1 MENQLGV
8 FINKRRNEKQI
19 SLRSFS
25 SMIGISPEYLSKI
38 ENGLRS
44 APKGAVVKR
53 ISEALVLNDD
63 EQELLFDLAALSKP
77 TPTVAG
83 DLVEYIVNNEKVHQ
97 FLRFSK
103 KYNVSDDD
111 FQLIMDMLREKYE

>member
-1 MENQLGV
+1 MENQFGV

-44 APKGAVVKR
+44 APKG
-53 ISEALVLNDD
+53 
-63 EQELLFDLAALSKP
+63 Q
-77 TPTVAG
+77 
-83 DLVEYIVNNEKVHQ
+83 
-97 FLRFSK
+97 
-103 KYNVSDDD
+103 
-111 FQLIMDMLREKYE
+111 

>member
-1 MENQLGV
+1 MK
-8 FINKRRNEKQI
+8 NKFGLFVKIKRTEKHI
-19 SLRSFS
+19 TLRAFS
-25 SMIGISPEYLSKI
+25 HMVGISPEYLSKI

-97 FLRFSK
+97 FLRFLK

>member
-1 MENQLGV
+1 MENQFGV

-63 EQELLFDLAALSKP
+63 EQEILFDLAASSKSS
-77 TPTVAG
+77 PTVAG
-83 DLVEYIVNNEKVHQ
+83 DLVEYIMNNEIVHQ
-97 FLRFSK
+97 LLRFSK
-103 KYNVSDDD
+103 RYNVSDDD
-111 FQLIMDMLREKYE
+111 FQLIMDMLREKYV

>member
-1 MENQLGV
+1 MENQFGV

-38 ENGLRS
+38 ENGLRA
-44 APKGAVVKR
+44 APKDAVVKR

-63 EQELLFDLAALSKP
+63 EQEILFDLAASSKSS
-77 TPTVAG
+77 PTVAG
-83 DLVEYIVNNEKVHQ
+83 DLVEYIMNNEIVHQ
-97 FLRFSK
+97 LLRFSK
-103 KYNVSDDD
+103 RYNVSDDD
-111 FQLIMDMLREKYE
+111 FQLIMDMLREKYV

>member
-1 MENQLGV
+1 M
-8 FINKRRNEKQI
+8 
-19 SLRSFS
+19 
-25 SMIGISPEYLSKI
+25 
-38 ENGLRS
+38 
-44 APKGAVVKR
+44 
-53 ISEALVLNDD
+53 
-63 EQELLFDLAALSKP
+63 SKP